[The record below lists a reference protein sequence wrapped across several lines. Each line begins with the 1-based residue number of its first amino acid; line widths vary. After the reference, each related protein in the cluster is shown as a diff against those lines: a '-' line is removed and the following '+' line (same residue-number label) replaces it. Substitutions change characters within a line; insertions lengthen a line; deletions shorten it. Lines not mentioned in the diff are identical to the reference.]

1 MKDDVSH
8 MNVLGRPVLHAVG
21 ISKQIPVM
29 PEPEYVAVT
38 DLKIYRAF
46 VFRVNVTHQIHNA
59 GHCVRHEVFKGKFI
73 FSDIYDKALIS
84 GIIDQLLR
92 ENGVPEQLLFQIFL
106 FPVSFHVQ
114 VKLPENGKRF
124 ALAAAGRK
132 RVIIRF
138 HSARR
143 RNGQGGR
150 DAEERSTGMRL

>member
-59 GHCVRHEVFKGKFI
+59 GIVFDMSLQRK
-73 FSDIYDKALIS
+73 IY
-84 GIIDQLLR
+84 
-92 ENGVPEQLLFQIFL
+92 LFVFTTK
-106 FPVSFHVQ
+106 P
-114 VKLPENGKRF
+114 
-124 ALAAAGRK
+124 
-132 RVIIRF
+132 
-138 HSARR
+138 
-143 RNGQGGR
+143 
-150 DAEERSTGMRL
+150 